1 MFKIEHVD
9 DQKGPPIRGTI
20 TDTPEPPLDTTKSP
34 ETSMNQPEENMA
46 ASQLPALCE
55 TQFFFWH

>member
-20 TDTPEPPLDTTKSP
+20 TDTPGPPLDTTKSP

-46 ASQLPALCE
+46 AL
-55 TQFFFWH
+55 